1 MSLEQLAAPGQFE
14 TVEQAREARLMALAS
29 ARRSKL
35 LKWSAPFVA
44 VAAIAAI
51 YLLAITAIVIAGERN
66 FASHSYASSV
76 QQFSSLQNLNILE
89 RWKPYY
95 NTGTARYA
103 SGAFF
108 AASRELNTAME
119 LVPKGTPEE
128 RGAEECMVATNL
140 SLTYEGMGDE
150 AARANDPAMAL
161 DYYAQALATIEG
173 CGTGGGGGGSQEQ
186 QEQAQE
192 AQERQE
198 GKQEEQQQQQEGE
211 GDPTDQPS
219 PGDGEPTDQPTPG
232 DGAPSANP
240 TPTPGEGEPSGS
252 PSPGDGEPS
261 SSPTPGDGEPSSS
274 PSPTLSEEEQE
285 LQDRNREAQEQ
296 RERDEQSSGGG
307 SGGGQG
313 W

>member
-95 NTGTARYA
+95 ITGTARYA

-161 DYYAQALATIEG
+161 NYYEQALTTIAG
-173 CGTGGGGGGSQEQ
+173 CGQGGGGSEEQ

-219 PGDGEPTDQPTPG
+219 PGDGEPSEQPTPG
-232 DGAPSANP
+232 EGEPSDQ
-240 TPTPGEGEPSGS
+240 PTPGEGEPSGS
-252 PSPGDGEPS
+252 PTPGDGEPS
-261 SSPTPGDGEPSSS
+261 ASPTPGDGGPSSS
-274 PSPTLSEEEQE
+274 PSPTLSDQEQE

>member
-1 MSLEQLAAPGQFE
+1 MSLDQLAAPGQFE
-14 TVEQAREARLMALAS
+14 TVEQAREARLMAVAA

-51 YLLAITAIVIAGERN
+51 YLLAITAIVVAGERN
-66 FASHSYASSV
+66 FASHSYASAV
-76 QQFSSLQNLNILE
+76 QQFSSLQNLNVLE

-108 AASRELNTAME
+108 AASRELTTAMD
-119 LVPKGTPEE
+119 LVPKGKDGQ
-128 RGAEECMVATNL
+128 RGADECLVATNL

-173 CGTGGGGGGSQEQ
+173 CGEGGGGSEEQ
-186 QEQAQE
+186 QQQGQE
-192 AQERQE
+192 AQDRQE
-198 GKQEEQQQQQEGE
+198 GKQEEQQQQQDGQ
-211 GDPTDQPS
+211 GDPSDQPS
-219 PGDGEPTDQPTPG
+219 PGDGEPSEQPTPG
-232 DGAPSANP
+232 DGEPSEQ
-240 TPTPGEGEPSGS
+240 PTPGDGDPSAS

-261 SSPTPGDGEPSSS
+261 ASPTPGDGEPSSS
-274 PSPTLSEEEQE
+274 PSPTLSDQEQE